1 MKMVLIFRW
10 FILIV
15 LCIKCLLIEGKT
27 FYVSTFGAYPNDNI
41 DDSNE
46 IQLTIDTAIRYRL
59 NSTVIFGYG
68 IYNISSTITISEATN
83 LTIQGQGID
92 QTYLIGNVPL
102 TIFSILYC
110 NGLTISSF
118 SIDFDPL
125 PFTAGYVVN
134 VSNTYID
141 VQVQPPHQPDIGKQ
155 IKYIIRY
162 DPVEMRPAYGWYTY
176 AVYQDPPLNA
186 NTSLV
191 SPNVL
196 RLPLALPANFSVGD
210 AVVAHYINGNNGIFA
225 YGATDFTVQSVTMY
239 TSWAMG
245 FFTIKIRRFNVINF
259 HIVPRSGRWLSSSS
273 DCMHFVSSKEYV
285 NIIDSKC
292 EATADDGLNIF
303 RPFMAITEIIN
314 STTITVK
321 SADSTD
327 PFIQG
332 GEDIEFT
339 SQEQPFT
346 VHETGIVVSSVSH
359 GPDKLLVTFTSAINA
374 SVGGWICNADTPTL
388 TIRNFTVQNNRARG
402 VVLET
407 RNIDIRNSVFNRTS
421 APAVLIQPSTGWC
434 EGPEA
439 RNISL
444 VNNLYINCNEGI
456 GQQQGIIASV
466 PDPIQ
471 LVPVINDIRIESST
485 FYFRNYSENLLES
498 FNVNNLYF
506 SGNYIATNV
515 TTSIISLCNTR
526 NITASNNTLV
536 NKQGKIE
543 QYYHFETRHG
553 CQMNLSSLIDLPPSA
568 FNSSFPPPV

>member
-1 MKMVLIFRW
+1 MIQ
-10 FILIV
+10 
-15 LCIKCLLIEGKT
+15 GKT
-27 FYVSTFGAYPNDNI
+27 FYVSNFGAYSNDNI
-41 DDSNE
+41 DDTKA
-46 IQLTIDTAIRYRL
+46 IQLAIDTAINEL

-68 IYNISSTITISEATN
+68 IYNLSSTITISEATN

-92 QTYLIGNVPL
+92 QTFLIGNVPL
-102 TIFSILYC
+102 TIFSVLYC

-134 VSNTYID
+134 VNNTYID
-141 VQVQPPHQPDIGKQ
+141 VQVQSPHQPDIGRQ

-176 AVYQDPPLNA
+176 AVYQDPPSNA

-196 RLPLALPANFSVGD
+196 RLSLALPANFSVGD

-259 HIVPRSGRWLSSSS
+259 HIVPRNGRWLSSSS
-273 DCMHFVSSKEYV
+273 DCMHFVNAKEYV

-292 EATADDGLNIF
+292 QATADDGLNIF
-303 RPFMAITEIIN
+303 RPFYSVVEIMN
-314 STTITVK
+314 STAILVK
-321 SADSTD
+321 TAGTD
-327 PFIQG
+327 PFIEI
-332 GEDIEFT
+332 GEHLEFT
-339 SQEQPFT
+339 SNKQPFT
-346 VHETGIVVSSVSH
+346 VYATGTVVSSESR
-359 GPDKLLVTFTSAINA
+359 GPDKGLITFTNSINA
-374 SVGGWICNADTPTL
+374 SVGDWLCNADTPAL

-421 APAVLIQPSTGWC
+421 APAVLIQPSMSWH

-444 VNNLYINCNEGI
+444 INNLYINCNEGI